1 MDPRDHIRRVTVL
14 LSDLVEGTDESQLD
28 DATPCDDFRVRD
40 LIGHFTF
47 GRSLFAAIL
56 GGDTARRDELLG
68 GMPARFGDVLGDDHR
83 AAFRSAT
90 GELDAALDGLED
102 LDEEVDSLLFGT
114 VPLGALTQ
122 VLSGDNLVHC
132 WDLARG
138 TGQGFDPSDDL
149 VEATAG
155 FFDGFVTDET
165 RGSGAFGPAV
175 EVPEDAS
182 ALDRLVAF
190 CGRTP

>member
-1 MDPRDHIRRVTVL
+1 MDPKEHIRQVTDL
-14 LSDLVEGTDESQLD
+14 LSDLVEGTDDGQLD
-28 DATPCDDFRVRD
+28 DDTPCDDFRVRD

-47 GRSLFAAIL
+47 GRSLFGAIM

-68 GMPARFGDVLGDDHR
+68 GMPAQFGDVVGDDHR

-90 GELDAALDGLED
+90 AELDAALDGVGD

-114 VPLGALTQ
+114 LPLGVLTQ
-122 VLSGDNLVHC
+122 ILSGDNLLHC

-138 TGQGFDPSDDL
+138 TGQAFDAPDDV
-149 VEATAG
+149 VEATTA
-155 FFDGFVTDET
+155 FFGGFVTDDL
-165 RGSGAFGPAV
+165 RAGGAFAPAV
-175 EVPEDAS
+175 EAPEGAS
-182 ALDRLVAF
+182 PMDRLAAF